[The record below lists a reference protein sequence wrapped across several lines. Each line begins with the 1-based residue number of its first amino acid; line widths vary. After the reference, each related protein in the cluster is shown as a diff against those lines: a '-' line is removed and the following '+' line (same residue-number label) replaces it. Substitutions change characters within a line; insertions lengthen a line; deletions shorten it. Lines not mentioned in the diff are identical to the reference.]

1 MKILV
6 VAGYCLRVNSSA
18 NLCHLSYLNGVL
30 DCGHTVDLLTVSEKN
45 QIIDPGIALPPV
57 RKVFAYD
64 ASWYEQMS
72 NRRHLDHPADA
83 APVASAPTQPAA
95 PAGSKSLPSR
105 LKARF
110 RAAYGPHRM
119 SIIWYHRAK
128 RFFSKERYDL
138 VISLADPPVS
148 HKLVGWLLDKKR
160 LRADHWLQIWE
171 DPWGADINGYTTL
184 ESIRREED
192 RLLKRAEQVMYVS
205 PLTLLYQQQA
215 FPAYADKMSWMPL
228 PAYYQSEELSQDFS
242 RLSFGYFGDY
252 VSHVR
257 DLRPFYETAVA
268 MGLDTTICGNSDQ
281 SFPSTDAV
289 QVYPRLPLGE
299 LKHHEDRANV
309 LVFLCNRGG
318 GQIPGKLYQ
327 YAATNKLVL
336 FIMDGNPMEQKVLRE
351 YFEGFGRFVFCEN
364 NRESIAAAVRTLQTE
379 PIGSALHT
387 PLSRFTPK
395 QIISEIIEGAT
406 Q

>member
-18 NLCHLSYLNGVL
+18 NLCHLSYLNGLL

-45 QIIDPGIALPPV
+45 QIIDSGIVLPPV
-57 RKVFAYD
+57 RNVFAYD
-64 ASWYEQMS
+64 ASWYEQMG
-72 NRRHLDHPADA
+72 NRRHLNRPTPAVPVSA
-83 APVASAPTQPAA
+83 APAQPAA
-95 PAGSKSLPSR
+95 PAGRKSLPSR
-105 LKARF
+105 FKARF

-128 RFFSKERYDL
+128 RFFSKEHYNL
-138 VISLADPPVS
+138 VISLADPPAS

-160 LRADHWLQIWE
+160 LHADHWLQIWE

-184 ESIRREED
+184 KSIRREED

-205 PLTLLYQQQA
+205 PLTLMYQQQA
-215 FPAYADKMSWMPL
+215 FPAYADKMTWMPL
-228 PAYYQSEELSQDFS
+228 PAYYQSEQLPQDFS

-252 VSHVR
+252 TSHVR
-257 DLRPFYETAVA
+257 DLRPFYDTAA
-268 MGLDTTICGNSDQ
+268 ALGLDTTICGNSDQ
-281 SFPSTDAV
+281 PFPSTDTV
-289 QVYPRLPLGE
+289 HVYPRLPLGE
-299 LKHHEDRANV
+299 LKIHEDRANV

-327 YAATNKLVL
+327 YAATNKLIL
-336 FIMDGNPMEQKVLRE
+336 FIMDGSHREQKVLKE
-351 YFEGFGRFVFCEN
+351 YFEDFGRFVFCEN
-364 NRESIAAAVRTLQTE
+364 TQESIAAAIRTIGTE
-379 PIGSALHT
+379 PIDSALHM
-387 PLSRFTPK
+387 PLTRFAPK

>member
-18 NLCHLSYLNGVL
+18 NLCHLSYLNGLL

-45 QIIDPGIALPPV
+45 QIIDPDIVLPSV
-57 RKVFAYD
+57 RKVFTYD
-64 ASWYEQMS
+64 ASWYEQMG
-72 NRRHLDHPADA
+72 NRRHLDHP
-83 APVASAPTQPAA
+83 TPAA
-95 PAGSKSLPSR
+95 PISDTPTQHTAPTGRKSLSSR

-119 SIIWYHRAK
+119 SIVWYHRAK
-128 RFFSKERYDL
+128 RFYSKEQYNL
-138 VISLADPPVS
+138 VISLADPPAS

-160 LRADHWLQIWE
+160 LHADHWLQIWE

-205 PLTLLYQQQA
+205 PLTLLYQQRE

-228 PAYYQSEELSQDFS
+228 PAYYQSEQLPQNFS

-252 VSHVR
+252 TSHVR
-257 DLRPFYETAVA
+257 DLRPFYETATA
-268 MGLDTTICGNSDQ
+268 LGLDTAICGNSDQ
-281 SFPSTDAV
+281 PFLSTDTV
-289 QVYPRLPLGE
+289 HVYPRLPLGE
-299 LKHHEDRANV
+299 LKVHEDKANV

-336 FIMDGNPMEQKVLRE
+336 FIVDGNPSEQQVLRE
-351 YFEGFGRFVFCEN
+351 YFESFGRFVFCEN
-364 NRESIAAAVRTLQTE
+364 TRESIAAAIGTLQPQSMDAT
-379 PIGSALHT
+379 LHT
-387 PLSRFTPK
+387 PLTRFAPR